1 MKKRQLDEAQAKCAC
16 SAALTAWQT
25 INWVSCEKEV
35 RKLQVRIVE
44 ALKANRIG
52 KVKSLQRI
60 LISSFSAKALAVRR
74 VTSNS
79 GGSTAGVDK
88 ETWLTPI
95 RRYKAISSLTTR
107 GYKPKP
113 LRRVFIPKKNGKM
126 SPLGIPT
133 IKDRAMQALFLM
145 ALEPIAETLADGNS
159 YGFRKY
165 RSCADATDQIYKCL
179 HKKTSAQ
186 WVLEGD
192 IKGCFDHISHEWL
205 MENIPM
211 DTQVL
216 QKWLKCGF
224 VDTKQLFPTEEG
236 TPQGGT
242 ISPTLMNMTLDGLER
257 LLKERLPTKQYFN
270 GKTHFNKMNFV
281 RYADDFIVTGESP
294 EFLREEVLPIIR
306 DFMTERGLQL
316 SEEKTVITHID
327 DGFDFL
333 GKNIR
338 KYNGKLLIKPSKQSV
353 GSLLKKVREIVKSNK
368 SAKQDSLIRQL
379 NPVIRGW
386 VNNQRFVVSAEAFS
400 KIDYQIYNC
409 LWQWAKRR
417 HKKKSR
423 RWIAKKYWH
432 CIGSRNWTFA
442 AEERSKKRNKELS
455 YFALEYATDTK
466 IIRFKKIVSNA
477 NPFDERWSGYYE
489 ERDGEKMLNSTNG
502 REKLLKVW
510 RNQHRCCPV
519 CNEPITSETSFKVHK
534 VFRSGKSSWLEM
546 VHPEC
551 HAVLHKNDSCFV
563 EPGSLMGAL

>member
-1 MKKRQLDEAQAKCAC
+1 MKKRQLDEAQAKCAS

-126 SPLGIPT
+126 RPLGIPT

-306 DFMTERGLQL
+306 EFMAERGLQL
-316 SEEKTVITHID
+316 SEEKTVITHIE

-353 GSLLKKVREIVKSNK
+353 SSLLKKVREIVKSNK

-417 HKKKSR
+417 HKNKGK
-423 RWIAKKYWH
+423 RWIAAKYWH
-432 CIGSRNWTFA
+432 RLGTRNWTFA
-442 AEERSKKRNKELS
+442 AEERTKKNGEQS

>member
-1 MKKRQLDEAQAKCAC
+1 MKKRQLDEAQAKCAS

-126 SPLGIPT
+126 RPLGIPT

-192 IKGCFDHISHEWL
+192 IKGCFDHISHAWL
-205 MENIPM
+205 INNIPM
-211 DTQVL
+211 DKEIL
-216 QKWLKCGF
+216 RKWLECGYVF
-224 VDTKQLFPTEEG
+224 NGELFPTEEG
-236 TPQGGT
+236 TPQGGI
-242 ISPTLMNMTLDGLER
+242 ISPTLANMALDGLQD
-257 LLKERLPTKQYFN
+257 LLEKSVKKYQVNYKKIVPKIHL
-270 GKTHFNKMNFV
+270 V
-281 RYADDFIVTGESP
+281 RYADDFIVTAKDKETIEQVILP
-294 EFLREEVLPIIR
+294 LVRKFLA
-306 DFMTERGLQL
+306 ERGLTL
-316 SEEKTVITHID
+316 SEEKTKITHINE
-327 DGFDFL
+327 GFDFL
-333 GKNIR
+333 GFNIR
-338 KYNGKLLIKPSKQSV
+338 KFRNNTLLTTPSKDAQ
-353 GSLLKKVREIVKSNK
+353 KRFCEKIRKTIEANK
-368 SAKQDSLIRQL
+368 CVTQKSLIMML
-379 NPVIRGW
+379 NPIIKGWGNYYKYGTSANVFHRMDWEIFKKIWQWARRRHPQKCKGW
-386 VNNQRFVVSAEAFS
+386 VKDKYFRTLNGHSWRFAADMGKKD
-400 KIDYQIYNC
+400 KIDYLELTYLPTIHHE
-409 LWQWAKRR
+409 KFVKVR
-417 HKKKSR
+417 H
-423 RWIAKKYWH
+423 Y
-432 CIGSRNWTFA
+432 
-442 AEERSKKRNKELS
+442 
-455 YFALEYATDTK
+455 
-466 IIRFKKIVSNA
+466 A
-477 NPFDERWSGYYE
+477 NPYDPSDKSYYE
-489 ERDGEKMLNSTNG
+489 WRETYRMKQTLKG
-502 REKLLKVW
+502 RQSLINIWKRQNKV
-510 RNQHRCCPV
+510 CPV
-519 CNEPITSETSFKVHK
+519 CGERIDRERPWSITEQIVSGRKVRTLVHTSCKRK
-534 VFRSGKSSWLEM
+534 MQSRL
-546 VHPEC
+546 
-551 HAVLHKNDSCFV
+551 
-563 EPGSLMGAL
+563 